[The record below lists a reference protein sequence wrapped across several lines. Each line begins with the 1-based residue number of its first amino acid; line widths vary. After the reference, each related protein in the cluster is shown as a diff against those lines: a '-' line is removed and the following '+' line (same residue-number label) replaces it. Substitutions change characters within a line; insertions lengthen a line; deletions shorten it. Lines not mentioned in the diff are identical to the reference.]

1 MNYRTEEMR
10 AHWYIK
16 ANTSAFSKMTSVAQ
30 DLYHAGRQDKTTSIA
45 MD

>member
-16 ANTSAFSKMTSVAQ
+16 ANTSAFSKMTSVAPAFFSSKRCPRSCA
-30 DLYHAGRQDKTTSIA
+30 LA
-45 MD
+45 